1 MKILYILQSMSRH
14 EILNLWFSNFVGAYW
29 FFMWINIVYRFNRQK
44 LWACTNILLVIDYQT
59 NNRFPG
65 NFVPKTKKTVYYIVG
80 AILINDAGQILMI
93 QEAKYSCY
101 GQWYLPMGRVE
112 REESFLVCTKNSNLW
127 YISIIALLTAPDLN
141 LWDFINIFFA
151 KGWLCMTLFSIRRL
165 SREKWRKKQA
175 WPLNLQHFCV

>member
-1 MKILYILQSMSRH
+1 MSRH
-14 EILNLWFSNFVGAYW
+14 EILNLWFSNFVGTNW

-127 YISIIALLTAPDLN
+127 YISIIALLTALLQIWIHEITLTSFFLN
-141 LWDFINIFFA
+141 
-151 KGWLCMTLFSIRRL
+151 GWLCMTLFSIRRP
-165 SREKWRKKQA
+165 SREKWRKKRA
-175 WPLNLQHFCV
+175 WPLNLQLFCV